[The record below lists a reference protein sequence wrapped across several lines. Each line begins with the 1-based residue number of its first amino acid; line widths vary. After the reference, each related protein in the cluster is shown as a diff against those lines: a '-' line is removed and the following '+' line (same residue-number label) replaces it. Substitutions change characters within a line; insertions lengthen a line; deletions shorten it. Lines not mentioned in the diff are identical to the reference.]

1 MPSLRQIASRA
12 RMQTRVALFG
22 NNHSFRINMRYASYE
37 NAARRSWKA
46 RAKATPEQL
55 AAASRFKA
63 NGFEVMP
70 PPARMTPERLR
81 AIKENVD
88 RHFDQQN
95 DGFVINYGMRRLVD
109 GIELIPDLID
119 FIDEDMEAVIE
130 NYYGSHFKLFAVT
143 CYRTMPTP
151 DKPDSSFLWHLDNCP
166 KQEIK
171 LMIYLDDVVAETGAL
186 SVKDKPFS
194 VGLRKEG
201 FFDRRRINQFVGRL
215 DDTSSTR
222 VLEGSTGT
230 RLLFENS
237 GCIHKATSPQVG
249 HRDVVTFVI
258 IPSDMP
264 WRPHYARHRNLM
276 STNAG
281 ICVDPFS
288 DKPQHIGYEF

>member
-1 MPSLRQIASRA
+1 L
-12 RMQTRVALFG
+12 
-22 NNHSFRINMRYASYE
+22 RYASYE

-46 RAKATPEQL
+46 RSKATPEQL
-55 AAASRFKA
+55 AAADRFKA
-63 NGFEVMP
+63 NGFEVLP
-70 PPARMTPERLR
+70 PPTRMTPERLR
-81 AIKENVD
+81 AIKDTVD

-95 DGFVINYGMRRLVD
+95 DGFVINYGTRRLVD
-109 GIELIPDLID
+109 GIELIPDLVD
-119 FIDEDMEAVIE
+119 FIDADVEAVIE

-171 LMIYLDDVVAETGAL
+171 LMVYLDDVVAETGAL

-194 VGLRKEG
+194 ASLRKEG

-215 DDTSSTR
+215 DDTSTTR
-222 VLEGSTGT
+222 VLEGPTGT

-237 GCIHKATSPQVG
+237 GCIHKATSPKVG

-264 WRPHYARHRNLM
+264 WRPHFARHRNLM
-276 STNAG
+276 STNGG

-288 DKPQHIGYEF
+288 DKPEHIGYEF